1 MLLDQAA
8 AWSALTFTLSISCH
22 LTACN
27 RASLFLI
34 AHLKINLG
42 SAAIMRRRG
51 SKSYSLQSSPFRKVA
66 VQPMMP
72 FVRRGFSE

>member
-1 MLLDQAA
+1 MERSD
-8 AWSALTFTLSISCH
+8 FYPFDKLSFDRMQSCESVPYS
-22 LTACN
+22 
-27 RASLFLI
+27 SLEDKFRE
-34 AHLKINLG
+34 KS